1 MSEVF
6 NLYSK
11 YYNLLYKDKDYLSEV
26 SYVEGLIKKYSEIE
40 VKSILD
46 LGCGTGRHDVEFAKK
61 GYKVT
66 GIDQSETMLQIA
78 DKESSNENTRYI
90 KDDARYLELN
100 EKFDAVV
107 SLFHVASYQTSN
119 EDLCNYFKT
128 ASKHLKKGGIFLFD
142 FWYGSAVLHLKP
154 QYKEKLMENDFLRI
168 KRITSPVLKPNLDQ
182 VEVNFENIIEDKKS
196 GKIDRIKET
205 HNMRYLFLPELYYFM
220 NQNGLKSLASF
231 EWMTDK
237 DMTLETWNGLIVAK
251 LT

>member
-1 MSEVF
+1 
-6 NLYSK
+6 
-11 YYNLLYKDKDYLSEV
+11 
-26 SYVEGLIKKYSEIE
+26 
-40 VKSILD
+40 
-46 LGCGTGRHDVEFAKK
+46 
-61 GYKVT
+61 
-66 GIDQSETMLQIA
+66 
-78 DKESSNENTRYI
+78 
-90 KDDARYLELN
+90 
-100 EKFDAVV
+100 
-107 SLFHVASYQTSN
+107 
-119 EDLCNYFKT
+119 
-128 ASKHLKKGGIFLFD
+128 IFLFD